1 MNEEQARRVGLNEA
15 LFREVNEQ
23 IRRLTDDFG
32 TDEAAIT
39 VICECGDADCT
50 DRLELSLS
58 EYERVRS
65 DGRTYVIARGHEF
78 PEAERVVDSTERYD
92 IVRKREGI
100 PARLA
105 RERDPR
111 S

>member
-1 MNEEQARRVGLNEA
+1 LSDEQARRVGLNEA

-32 TDEAAIT
+32 ADEGTIT
-39 VICECGDADCT
+39 VICECGDAGCT
-50 DRLELSLS
+50 ERLELGLA
-58 EYERVRS
+58 EYERVRA
-65 DGRTYVIARGHEF
+65 DGRTYVIAKGHEF
-78 PEAERVVDSTERYD
+78 PEAERVVDSTDRYD
-92 IVRKREGI
+92 VVQKREGT